1 MRSLLGLA
9 ALLLASTAHA
19 QGLSPSAPAT
29 ADGQPVPTATQF
41 LLLQQQLQQQMA
53 AAQAAADT
61 PAARNAAIAAAAPG
75 LCPTPAGD
83 TLNGTAGGAAGCIP
97 RQDAARPT
105 AVRRANAT
113 TDSTGAF
120 SLTWARAYVSTTPV
134 VSVKPV
140 LAAGTKGDCGF
151 TTVNATTAAGTC
163 WTYQSVVV
171 SVLGSTVSPVATAA
185 AGIRVML
192 VGGEPTQ

>member
-1 MRSLLGLA
+1 MRFKLAGCLLIV
-9 ALLLASTAHA
+9 LASTAHA
-19 QGLSPSAPAT
+19 QGLTPSAPAT
-29 ADGQPVPTATQF
+29 ADGYPAPTQT
-41 LLLQQQLQQQMA
+41 QLQALQAQVA
-53 AAQAAADT
+53 AAPT
-61 PAARNAAIAAAAPG
+61 PASVSSAIAAATPS
-75 LCPTPAGD
+75 LCPPPASD
-83 TLNGTAGGAAGCIP
+83 TLNGTAGVATPCMP

-105 AVRRANAT
+105 AVQRANAT

-120 SLTWARAYVSTTPV
+120 SLTWARTFSSTTPV

-151 TTVNATTAAGTC
+151 TTVSATMAAGSC

-171 SVLGSTVSPVATAA
+171 SVLGSTVSPIATAA